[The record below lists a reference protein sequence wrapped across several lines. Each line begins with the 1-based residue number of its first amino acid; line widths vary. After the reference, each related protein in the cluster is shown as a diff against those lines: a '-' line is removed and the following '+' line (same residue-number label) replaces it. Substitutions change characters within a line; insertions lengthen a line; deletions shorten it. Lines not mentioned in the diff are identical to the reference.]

1 MFTSFPFISLT
12 SFGKRRRIANSI
24 NCGTLHLSGRAAV
37 IFVEIKIDYTSKV
50 RSTVTLNRILLMIK
64 DRNDTPPN
72 GIIVFVKCDFC
83 FYVANMAKY

>member
-50 RSTVTLNRILLMIK
+50 RSTEILNLSV
-64 DRNDTPPN
+64 NDLFLKRTTEFNPFN
-72 GIIVFVKCDFC
+72 FNI
-83 FYVANMAKY
+83 